1 MDVTTGLPVIATVEL
16 LPGCTEIRIDGGRG
30 VGRVTK
36 PGLDQ
41 PVGAAA
47 INHVPRQM
55 IAEALRR
62 EAEAACYTGGFAVTI
77 SIQNGE
83 EVARRTFNPHI
94 GVEGRS
100 FAQRTIPFY
109 VPFFCEKRL
118 TVAFSYLPG
127 E

>member
-1 MDVTTGLPVIATVEL
+1 M
-16 LPGCTEIRIDGGRG
+16 
-30 VGRVTK
+30 TK

-94 GVEGRS
+94 GVEGGLSVLGTSGIVEPMSSRPS
-100 FAQRTIPFY
+100 WTPSSW
-109 VPFFCEKRL
+109 K
-118 TVAFSYLPG
+118 
-127 E
+127 